1 MTPAEVLDRFGDLTF
16 PLEIDFGGLEISVR
30 DVLNL
35 NIGSVLR
42 TSHSARAPL
51 TLRAGEAPIAAAE
64 AQASGEMLSARVQ
77 YLLEESVDAG
87 KGNIRQPA
95 LG

>member
-30 DVLNL
+30 EVLEL

-42 TSHSARAPL
+42 TSQSARAPL

-64 AQASGEMLSARVQ
+64 AQASGELLSARIQ
-77 YLLEESVDAG
+77 FLLEAGADSG
-87 KGNIRQPA
+87 KGKSPA
-95 LG
+95 